1 MLEMTNRAT
10 GTEAERKQQAEGVE
24 LDARGQR
31 GDLRKLES
39 AWTPTDRPRERRHAG
54 EVGGCEAVPCFCKG
68 GGSTLGWDVPTTP
81 FSLMDSRGEDLSLDS
96 THRNKTPNVISGIF
110 QNPKREKG
118 KITLKIEISSS
129 KHYDSSYS

>member
-68 GGSTLGWDVPTTP
+68 GRVYPGLGCTHH
-81 FSLMDSRGEDLSLDS
+81 SLL
-96 THRNKTPNVISGIF
+96 THG
-110 QNPKREKG
+110 Q
-118 KITLKIEISSS
+118 
-129 KHYDSSYS
+129 